1 MNKELDKLRAAAI
14 EQDRCF
20 SKGRL
25 RDEFRMRPKLGA
37 EPVTYYKNDY
47 GSEFGVYRIADC
59 VPMRLVKAGRSEKQK
74 KAAKR
79 LGIMS
84 KLESGLAQS
93 GKLAA
98 NWLAQDCYVLDTET
112 TGLDD
117 NDQIIEIAVCDA
129 SGRVCYEQ
137 RISPSVPINPKAEE
151 IHGISLDD
159 LAECPKWPEIV
170 DDLKTLLTGQTVV
183 IYNSDF
189 DLDML
194 RSTSQAFQTD
204 DAWLNTLNIRCAME
218 LSAQAFGATN
228 RYGTIS
234 LANAADA
241 AGVSWPGEAHSAK
254 VDALVTLGVLRTLS
268 DHYHRLH
275 IELEELC

>member
-1 MNKELDKLRAAAI
+1 MNEDLDTLRMAAI

-25 RDEFRMRPKLGA
+25 RDDFRMKPKPGV
-37 EPVTYYKNDY
+37 EPVTYYKN
-47 GSEFGVYRIADC
+47 GFGGKFAVYRIADC
-59 VPMRLVKAGRSEKQK
+59 IPMRPIKTGRSEKQK

-79 LGIMS
+79 LGISS
-84 KLESGLAQS
+84 KLESRLAQA
-93 GKLAA
+93 GKCAA
-98 NWLAQDCYVLDTET
+98 NWLNQDCYVLDTET
-112 TGLDD
+112 TGLSDK
-117 NDQIIEIAVCDA
+117 DQIIEIAVCDVN
-129 SGRVCYEQ
+129 GKVCYEQ
-137 RISPSVPINPKAEE
+137 RILPSVLINPKAEE
-151 IHGISLDD
+151 IHAISLDD
-159 LAECPKWPEIV
+159 LAGCPKWPEIV
-170 DDLKTLLTGQTVV
+170 NDLKALLTGQTVV
-183 IYNSDF
+183 TYNSDF

-194 RSTSQAFQTD
+194 RNTSQAFQTD

-218 LSAQAFGATN
+218 LSVQAFGATN

>member
-1 MNKELDKLRAAAI
+1 MNEDLDTLRMAAI

-25 RDEFRMRPKLGA
+25 RDDFRMKPKPGV
-37 EPVTYYKNDY
+37 EPVTYYKNGY
-47 GSEFGVYRIADC
+47 GGKFAVYRIVDC
-59 VPMRLVKAGRSEKQK
+59 VPMRPIKAGRSEKQK
-74 KAAKR
+74 RAAKR

-84 KLESGLAQS
+84 KLKSGLAQA
-93 GKLAA
+93 GKRAA
-98 NWLAQDCYVLDTET
+98 DWLAQDCYVLDTET
-112 TGLDD
+112 TGLGS

-129 SGRVCYEQ
+129 NGRVCYEQ

-159 LAECPKWPEIV
+159 LAECPKWPEIAN
-170 DDLKTLLTGQTVV
+170 DLQTLLTGKTVV
-183 IYNSDF
+183 IYNSNF

-194 RSTSQAFQTD
+194 RSTSQAFQID

-218 LSAQAFGATN
+218 LSVQAFGATN

>member
-1 MNKELDKLRAAAI
+1 MNEELETLRAAAI

-25 RDEFRMRPKLGA
+25 RDEFRMKPKPGV
-37 EPVTYYKNDY
+37 EPVTYYKNGY
-47 GSEFGVYRIADC
+47 GGEFGVYRITDC
-59 VPMRLVKAGRSEKQK
+59 VPMRSIKAGRSEKQK

-84 KLESGLAQS
+84 KLESGLAQA
-93 GKLAA
+93 GKHAA
-98 NWLAQDCYVLDTET
+98 NWLTEGCYVLDTET
-112 TGLDD
+112 TGLGD

-129 SGRVCYEQ
+129 SGKVCYEQ
-137 RISPSVPINPKAEE
+137 RILPSVPINPKAEE

-159 LAECPKWPEIV
+159 LAGCPKRPEIV
-170 DDLKTLLTGQTVV
+170 NDLNALLTGQTVV

-194 RSTSQAFQTD
+194 RSTSQALQTD

-218 LSAQAFGATN
+218 LSVQAFGATN

-241 AGVSWPGEAHSAK
+241 ADVSWPGEAHSAK
-254 VDALVTLGVLRTLS
+254 VDALVTLGVLRALS
-268 DHYHRLH
+268 NHYHQLH
-275 IELEELC
+275 IELEKMQ

>member
-1 MNKELDKLRAAAI
+1 MNEELETLRAAAI

-25 RDEFRMRPKLGA
+25 RDEFRMKPKPGV
-37 EPVTYYKNDY
+37 EPVTYYKNGY
-47 GSEFGVYRIADC
+47 GGEFGVYRITDC
-59 VPMRLVKAGRSEKQK
+59 VPMRSIKAGRSEKQK

-84 KLESGLAQS
+84 KLESGLAQA
-93 GKLAA
+93 GKHAA
-98 NWLAQDCYVLDTET
+98 NWLTEGCYVLDTET
-112 TGLDD
+112 TGLGD

-129 SGRVCYEQ
+129 SGKVCYEQ
-137 RISPSVPINPKAEE
+137 RILPSVPINPKAEE

-159 LAECPKWPEIV
+159 LAGCPKWPEIV
-170 DDLKTLLTGQTVV
+170 NDLKALLTGQTVV

-189 DLDML
+189 DLGML
-194 RSTSQAFQTD
+194 RSTSQAFETD
-204 DAWLNTLNIRCAME
+204 DAWLNTLSIRCAME
-218 LSAQAFGATN
+218 LSVQAFGATN

-234 LANAADA
+234 LANAAEA

-254 VDALVTLGVLRTLS
+254 VDALVTLGILRSLS
-268 DHYHRLH
+268 DHYHQLH
-275 IELEELC
+275 IELKTLC

>member
-1 MNKELDKLRAAAI
+1 MAAI

-25 RDEFRMRPKLGA
+25 RDDFRMKPKPGV
-37 EPVTYYKNDY
+37 EPVTYYKN
-47 GSEFGVYRIADC
+47 GFGGKFAVYRIADC
-59 VPMRLVKAGRSEKQK
+59 IPMRPIKTGRSEKQK

-84 KLESGLAQS
+84 KLKSGLAQA
-93 GKLAA
+93 GKRAA
-98 NWLAQDCYVLDTET
+98 DWLVQDCYVLDTET
-112 TGLDD
+112 TGLGD

-129 SGRVCYEQ
+129 SGKVCYEQ
-137 RISPSVPINPKAEE
+137 RILPSVPINPKAEE

-159 LAECPKWPEIV
+159 LAGCPKWPEIV
-170 DDLKTLLTGQTVV
+170 NDLKALLTGQTVV

-194 RSTSQAFQTD
+194 RSTSQALQTD

-218 LSAQAFGATN
+218 LSVQAFGATN

-234 LANAADA
+234 LDNAADA
-241 AGVSWPGEAHSAK
+241 ADVSWLGEAHSAK
-254 VDALVTLGVLRTLS
+254 VDALVTLGVLRALS
-268 DHYHRLH
+268 DHYHQLH
-275 IELEELC
+275 IELERMQ

>member
-1 MNKELDKLRAAAI
+1 MNEDLDTLRMAAI

-25 RDEFRMRPKLGA
+25 RDDFRMKPKPGV
-37 EPVTYYKNDY
+37 EPVTYYKNGY
-47 GSEFGVYRIADC
+47 GGKFAVYRIADC
-59 VPMRLVKAGRSEKQK
+59 VPMRPIKAGRSEKQK
-74 KAAKR
+74 RAAKR

-84 KLESGLAQS
+84 KLKSGLAQA
-93 GKLAA
+93 GKRAA
-98 NWLAQDCYVLDTET
+98 DWLAQDCYVLDTET
-112 TGLDD
+112 TGLGS
-117 NDQIIEIAVCDA
+117 NDQIIEIAVCDTN
-129 SGRVCYEQ
+129 GRVCYEQ

-159 LAECPKWPEIV
+159 LAECPKWPEIAN
-170 DDLKTLLTGQTVV
+170 DLQTLLTGKTVV
-183 IYNSDF
+183 IYNSNF

-194 RSTSQAFQTD
+194 RSTSQAFQID

-218 LSAQAFGATN
+218 LSVQAFGATN

-275 IELEELC
+275 IELKELC

>member
-1 MNKELDKLRAAAI
+1 MNKELDTLRAAAI

-25 RDEFRMRPKLGA
+25 RDEFRMKPKFGV
-37 EPVTYYKNDY
+37 EPVTYYKNGY
-47 GSEFGVYRIADC
+47 GGKFGVYRITDC
-59 VPMRLVKAGRSEKQK
+59 IPLREVKTDRSEKQK

-79 LGIMS
+79 LGISS
-84 KLESGLAQS
+84 KLESRLAQA
-93 GKLAA
+93 GKCAA
-98 NWLAQDCYVLDTET
+98 NWLDQDCYVLDTET
-112 TGLDD
+112 TGLGN

-151 IHGISLDD
+151 VHGISLDD
-159 LAECPKWPEIV
+159 LAECPQWPEIV
-170 DDLKTLLTGQTVV
+170 DSLQTLLTGQTVV

-189 DLDML
+189 DLGML
-194 RSTSQAFQTD
+194 RSTSQAFETD
-204 DAWLNTLNIRCAME
+204 DAWLNTLSIRCAME
-218 LSAQAFGATN
+218 LSVQAFGATN

-234 LANAADA
+234 LANAAEA

-254 VDALVTLGVLRTLS
+254 VDALVTLGILRSLS
-268 DHYHRLH
+268 DHYHQLH
-275 IELEELC
+275 IELKTLC

>member
-1 MNKELDKLRAAAI
+1 MAAI

-25 RDEFRMRPKLGA
+25 RDEFRMKPKLGV
-37 EPVTYYKNDY
+37 EPVTYYKNGY
-47 GSEFGVYRIADC
+47 GGEFGVYRITDC
-59 VPMRLVKAGRSEKQK
+59 VPMRSIKAGRSEKQK

-84 KLESGLAQS
+84 KLESGLAQA
-93 GKLAA
+93 GKHAA
-98 NWLAQDCYVLDTET
+98 NWLTEGCYVLDTET
-112 TGLDD
+112 TGLGA

-151 IHGISLDD
+151 IHAISLDD
-159 LAECPKWPEIV
+159 LAGCPKWPEIV
-170 DDLKTLLTGQTVV
+170 NDLKALLTGQTVV
-183 IYNSDF
+183 TYNSDF

-194 RSTSQAFQTD
+194 RNTSQAFQTD

-218 LSAQAFGATN
+218 LSVQAFGATN

-234 LANAADA
+234 LANAAEA

-254 VDALVTLGVLRTLS
+254 VDALVTFGVLRALS
-268 DHYHRLH
+268 DHYHQLH
-275 IELEELC
+275 IELERMQ

>member
-1 MNKELDKLRAAAI
+1 MNKELEILRATAI

-25 RDEFRMRPKLGA
+25 RDEFRMKPKPGA
-37 EPVTYYKNDY
+37 EPVTYYKNGY
-47 GSEFGVYRIADC
+47 GGKFGVYRIADC
-59 VPMRLVKAGRSEKQK
+59 VPMRTIKTGRSEKQK

-84 KLESGLAQS
+84 KLESRLAQA
-93 GKLAA
+93 GKRSSD
-98 NWLAQDCYVLDTET
+98 WLSQGCYVLDTET
-112 TGLDD
+112 TGLGSD
-117 NDQIIEIAVCDA
+117 DQIIEIAVCDA
-129 SGRVCYEQ
+129 SGKVCYEQ
-137 RISPSVPINPKAEE
+137 RISPSVPINPLAEE

-170 DDLKTLLTGQTVV
+170 NDLQTLLTGQTVV

-189 DLDML
+189 DLGML
-194 RSTSQAFQTD
+194 RSTSQAFKAD
-204 DAWLNTLNIRCAME
+204 DTWLNTLNIKCAME
-218 LSAQAFGATN
+218 LSVQAFGATN

-254 VDALVTLGVLRTLS
+254 VDALVTLGVLRALS
-268 DHYHRLH
+268 DYHHRLH
-275 IELEELC
+275 IELEEMQ

>member
-1 MNKELDKLRAAAI
+1 MNEELETLRAAAI

-25 RDEFRMRPKLGA
+25 RDEFRMKPKPGV
-37 EPVTYYKNDY
+37 EPVTYYKNGY
-47 GSEFGVYRIADC
+47 GGEFGVYRITDC
-59 VPMRLVKAGRSEKQK
+59 VPMRSIKAGRSEKQK

-84 KLESGLAQS
+84 KLESGLAQA
-93 GKLAA
+93 GKHAA
-98 NWLAQDCYVLDTET
+98 NWLTEGCYVLDTET
-112 TGLDD
+112 TGLGA

-151 IHGISLDD
+151 IHAISLDD
-159 LAECPKWPEIV
+159 LAGCPKWPEIV
-170 DDLKTLLTGQTVV
+170 NDLKALLTGQTVV
-183 IYNSDF
+183 TYNSDF

-194 RSTSQAFQTD
+194 RNTSHAFQTD

-218 LSAQAFGATN
+218 LSVQAFGATN

-234 LANAADA
+234 LANAAEA

-254 VDALVTLGVLRTLS
+254 VDALVTFGVLRALS
-268 DHYHRLH
+268 DHYHQLH
-275 IELEELC
+275 IELERMQ

>member
-1 MNKELDKLRAAAI
+1 MNEELETLRAAAI

-25 RDEFRMRPKLGA
+25 RDEFRMKPKPGV
-37 EPVTYYKNDY
+37 EPVTYYKNGY
-47 GSEFGVYRIADC
+47 GGEFGVYRITDC
-59 VPMRLVKAGRSEKQK
+59 VPMRSIKAGRSEKQK

-84 KLESGLAQS
+84 KLESGLAQA
-93 GKLAA
+93 GKHAA
-98 NWLAQDCYVLDTET
+98 NWLTEGCYVLDTET
-112 TGLDD
+112 TGLGD

-129 SGRVCYEQ
+129 SGKVCYEQ
-137 RISPSVPINPKAEE
+137 RILPSVPINPKAEE

-159 LAECPKWPEIV
+159 LAGCPKWPEIV
-170 DDLKTLLTGQTVV
+170 NDLKALLTGQTVV

-194 RSTSQAFQTD
+194 RSTSQALQTD

-218 LSAQAFGATN
+218 LSVQAFGATN

-241 AGVSWPGEAHSAK
+241 ADVSWPGEAHSAK
-254 VDALVTLGVLRTLS
+254 VDALVTLGVLRALS
-268 DHYHRLH
+268 DHYHQLH
-275 IELEELC
+275 IELERMQ

>member
-1 MNKELDKLRAAAI
+1 MNEELETLRAAAI

-25 RDEFRMRPKLGA
+25 RDEFRMKPKPGV
-37 EPVTYYKNDY
+37 EPVTYYKNGY
-47 GSEFGVYRIADC
+47 GGEFGVYRITDC
-59 VPMRLVKAGRSEKQK
+59 VPMRSIKAGRSEKQK

-84 KLESGLAQS
+84 KLESGLAQA
-93 GKLAA
+93 GKHAA
-98 NWLAQDCYVLDTET
+98 NWLTEGCYVLDTET
-112 TGLDD
+112 TGLGD

-129 SGRVCYEQ
+129 SGKVCYEQ
-137 RISPSVPINPKAEE
+137 RILPSVPINPKAEE

-159 LAECPKWPEIV
+159 LAGCPKWPEIV
-170 DDLKTLLTGQTVV
+170 NDLQTLLTDQTVV

-194 RSTSQAFQTD
+194 RSTSQAFRTD

-218 LSAQAFGATN
+218 LSVQAFGATN

-275 IELEELC
+275 IELERMQ

>member
-1 MNKELDKLRAAAI
+1 MNEELETLRAAAI

-25 RDEFRMRPKLGA
+25 RDEFRMKPKPGV
-37 EPVTYYKNDY
+37 EPVTYYKNGY
-47 GSEFGVYRIADC
+47 GGEFGVYRITDC
-59 VPMRLVKAGRSEKQK
+59 VPMRSIKAGRSEKQK

-84 KLESGLAQS
+84 KLESGLAQA
-93 GKLAA
+93 GKHAA
-98 NWLAQDCYVLDTET
+98 NWLTEGCYVLDTET
-112 TGLDD
+112 TGLGD

-129 SGRVCYEQ
+129 SGKVCYEQ
-137 RISPSVPINPKAEE
+137 RILPSVPINPKAEE

-159 LAECPKWPEIV
+159 LAGCPKWPEIV
-170 DDLKTLLTGQTVV
+170 NDLQTLLTGQTVV
-183 IYNSDF
+183 IYNSNF

-194 RSTSQAFQTD
+194 RSTSQAFHTD
-204 DAWLNTLNIRCAME
+204 DAWLNTLSIRCAME
-218 LSAQAFGATN
+218 LSVQAFGATN

-234 LANAADA
+234 LANAAEA

-254 VDALVTLGVLRTLS
+254 VDALVTFGVLRALS
-268 DHYHRLH
+268 DHYHQLH
-275 IELEELC
+275 IELERMQ

>member
-1 MNKELDKLRAAAI
+1 MNEELETLRAAAI

-25 RDEFRMRPKLGA
+25 RDEFRMKPKPGV
-37 EPVTYYKNDY
+37 EPVTYYKNGY
-47 GSEFGVYRIADC
+47 GGEFGVYRITDC
-59 VPMRLVKAGRSEKQK
+59 VPMRSIKAGRSEKQK

-84 KLESGLAQS
+84 KLESGLAQA
-93 GKLAA
+93 GKHAA
-98 NWLAQDCYVLDTET
+98 NWLTEGCYVLDTET
-112 TGLDD
+112 TGLGA

-151 IHGISLDD
+151 IHAISLDD
-159 LAECPKWPEIV
+159 LAGCPKWPEIV
-170 DDLKTLLTGQTVV
+170 NDLKALLTGQTVV
-183 IYNSDF
+183 TYNSDF

-194 RSTSQAFQTD
+194 RNTSQASQTD

-218 LSAQAFGATN
+218 LSVQAFGATN

-234 LANAADA
+234 LANAAEA

-254 VDALVTLGVLRTLS
+254 VDALVTFGVLRALS
-268 DHYHRLH
+268 DHYHQLH
-275 IELEELC
+275 IELERMQ

>member
-1 MNKELDKLRAAAI
+1 MNEELETLRAAAI

-25 RDEFRMRPKLGA
+25 RDEFRMKPKPGV
-37 EPVTYYKNDY
+37 EPVTYYKNGY
-47 GSEFGVYRIADC
+47 GGEFGVYRITDC
-59 VPMRLVKAGRSEKQK
+59 VPMRSIKAGRSEKQK

-84 KLESGLAQS
+84 KLESGLAQA

-98 NWLAQDCYVLDTET
+98 NWLTEGCYVLDTET
-112 TGLDD
+112 TGLGD

-129 SGRVCYEQ
+129 SGKVCYEQ
-137 RISPSVPINPKAEE
+137 RILPSVPINPKAEE

-159 LAECPKWPEIV
+159 LAGCPKWPEIV
-170 DDLKTLLTGQTVV
+170 NDLKALLTAQTVV

-194 RSTSQAFQTD
+194 RSTSQALQTD
-204 DAWLNTLNIRCAME
+204 DDWLNTLNIRCAME
-218 LSAQAFGATN
+218 LSVQAFGATN

-241 AGVSWPGEAHSAK
+241 ADVSWPGEAHSAK
-254 VDALVTLGVLRTLS
+254 VDALVTLGVLRALS
-268 DHYHRLH
+268 DHYHQLH
-275 IELEELC
+275 IELERMQ

>member
-1 MNKELDKLRAAAI
+1 MNEELETLRAAAI

-25 RDEFRMRPKLGA
+25 RDEFRMKPKPGV
-37 EPVTYYKNDY
+37 EPVTYYKNGY
-47 GSEFGVYRIADC
+47 GGEFGVYRITDC
-59 VPMRLVKAGRSEKQK
+59 VPMRSIKAGRSEKQK

-84 KLESGLAQS
+84 KLESGLAQA
-93 GKLAA
+93 GKYAA
-98 NWLAQDCYVLDTET
+98 NWLTEGCYVLDTET
-112 TGLDD
+112 TGLGN

-151 IHGISLDD
+151 IHAISLDD
-159 LAECPKWPEIV
+159 LAGCPKWPEIV
-170 DDLKTLLTGQTVV
+170 NDLKALLTGQTVV
-183 IYNSDF
+183 TYNSDF

-194 RSTSQAFQTD
+194 RNTSQAFQTD

-218 LSAQAFGATN
+218 LSVQAFGATN

-234 LANAADA
+234 LANAAEA

>member
-1 MNKELDKLRAAAI
+1 MNEDLDTLRMAAI

-25 RDEFRMRPKLGA
+25 RDDFRMKPKPGV
-37 EPVTYYKNDY
+37 EPVTYYKN
-47 GSEFGVYRIADC
+47 GFGGKFAVYRIADC
-59 VPMRLVKAGRSEKQK
+59 IPMRPIKTGRSEKQK

-84 KLESGLAQS
+84 KLKSGLAQA
-93 GKLAA
+93 GKRAA
-98 NWLAQDCYVLDTET
+98 DWLVQDCFVLDTET
-112 TGLDD
+112 TGLSDK
-117 NDQIIEIAVCDA
+117 DQIIEIAVCDVN
-129 SGRVCYEQ
+129 GKICYEQ
-137 RISPSVPINPKAEE
+137 RILPSVLINPKAEE

-159 LAECPKWPEIV
+159 LAERPNWPEIAN
-170 DDLKTLLTGQTVV
+170 DLKTLLTGQTVV
-183 IYNSDF
+183 IYNSNF

-218 LSAQAFGATN
+218 LSVQAFGATN

>member
-1 MNKELDKLRAAAI
+1 MNEELETLRAAAI

-25 RDEFRMRPKLGA
+25 RDEFRMKPKPGV
-37 EPVTYYKNDY
+37 EPVTYYKNGY
-47 GSEFGVYRIADC
+47 GGEFGVYRITDC
-59 VPMRLVKAGRSEKQK
+59 VPMRSIKAGRSEKQK

-84 KLESGLAQS
+84 KLESGLAQA
-93 GKLAA
+93 GKHAA
-98 NWLAQDCYVLDTET
+98 NWLTEGCYVLDTET
-112 TGLDD
+112 TGLGA

-151 IHGISLDD
+151 IHAISLDD
-159 LAECPKWPEIV
+159 LAGCPKWPEIV
-170 DDLKTLLTGQTVV
+170 NDLKALLTGQTVV
-183 IYNSDF
+183 TYNSDF

-194 RSTSQAFQTD
+194 RNTSQAFQTD

-218 LSAQAFGATN
+218 LSVQAFGATN

-234 LANAADA
+234 LANAAEA

-268 DHYHRLH
+268 DHYHQLH
-275 IELEELC
+275 IELEGMQ

>member
-1 MNKELDKLRAAAI
+1 MNEELETLRAAAI

-25 RDEFRMRPKLGA
+25 RDEFRMKPKPGV
-37 EPVTYYKNDY
+37 EPVTYYKNGY
-47 GSEFGVYRIADC
+47 GGEFGVYRITDC
-59 VPMRLVKAGRSEKQK
+59 VPMRSIKAGRSEKQK

-84 KLESGLAQS
+84 KLESGLAQA
-93 GKLAA
+93 GKHAA
-98 NWLAQDCYVLDTET
+98 NWLTEGCYVLDTET
-112 TGLDD
+112 TGLSD

-129 SGRVCYEQ
+129 NGRVCYEQ

-151 IHGISLDD
+151 IHAISLDD
-159 LAECPKWPEIV
+159 LAGCPKWPEIV
-170 DDLKTLLTGQTVV
+170 NDLKALLTGQTVV
-183 IYNSDF
+183 TYNSDF

-194 RSTSQAFQTD
+194 RNTSQAFQTD

-218 LSAQAFGATN
+218 LSVQAFGATN

-234 LANAADA
+234 LANAAEA

-254 VDALVTLGVLRTLS
+254 VDALVTFGVLRALS
-268 DHYHRLH
+268 DHYHQLH
-275 IELEELC
+275 IELERMQ